1 MPNIID
7 TKKTVQLRVCPADSG
22 FWLEALLEERIM
34 KYLWKC
40 IRKARKV
47 GFNHKPSLA
56 GNISE
61 SYLLDDLDGTF
72 TTDAIQPLINEY
84 LKVNGD
90 RHPHKLTFTPQ
101 IGSKGKSKLKLA
113 VKDMWVNF
121 QNKHEFNPPHS
132 HDGMYSF
139 VIWMK
144 IPYNYEEE
152 RKLPFLDGVKEPDK
166 KPGNFEFSY
175 PGMLG
180 EIRTTTYYLSP
191 EMEGHMLV
199 FPAGLTHQ
207 VFPFYT
213 SDEQRVSISGN
224 VWTVFE

>member
-1 MPNIID
+1 MKIREN
-7 TKKTVQLRVCPADSG
+7 KTVQLRPCPADCG
-22 FWLEALLEERIM
+22 FWLESILEDRMM

-40 IRKARKV
+40 INKAKEVSICHKAR
-47 GFNHKPSLA
+47 LA

-61 SYLLDDLDGTF
+61 SYQLEDTDGIF
-72 TTDAIQPLINEY
+72 VTDTLQPLINEY
-84 LKVNGD
+84 IKLNNNQ
-90 RHPHKLTFTPQ
+90 HPHKITYTPT
-101 IGSKGKSKLKLA
+101 KPKLKLKLA
-113 VKDMWVNF
+113 VSDLWVNF

-224 VWTVFE
+224 VWTVYE

>member
-1 MPNIID
+1 MKIREN
-7 TKKTVQLRVCPADSG
+7 KTVQLRVCPADCG
-22 FWLEALLEERIM
+22 FWLESILDDKIM

-40 IRKARKV
+40 INKAKEVSICHKAR
-47 GFNHKPSLA
+47 LA

-61 SYLLDDLDGTF
+61 SYQLEDTDGIF
-72 TTDAIQPLINEY
+72 VTDTLQPLINEY
-84 LKVNGD
+84 IKLNNNQ
-90 RHPHKLTFTPQ
+90 HPHKITFTSNKP
-101 IGSKGKSKLKLA
+101 KVKLKLT
-113 VKDMWVNF
+113 VSDLWVNF